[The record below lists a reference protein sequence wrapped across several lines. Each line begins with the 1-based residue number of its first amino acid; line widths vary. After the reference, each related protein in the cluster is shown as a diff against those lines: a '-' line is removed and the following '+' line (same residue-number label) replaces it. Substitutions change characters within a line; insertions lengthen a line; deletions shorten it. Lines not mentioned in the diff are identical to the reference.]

1 MSYNISEEYL
11 SEEKIAELFELAKL
25 HNDEVGE
32 FEGSEFTIDTNMYMQ
47 LQDMDIAK
55 AFIARDIET
64 LNAVGYII
72 YLVMPHPHFK
82 DILIA
87 KEDGLFVDK
96 QHRGSMLGYKLIK
109 YADKVLSDK
118 YGVDAI
124 TQTATEKFDHS
135 KMLIKLG
142 YSKIETTYMRRLK

>member
-1 MSYNISEEYL
+1 MSYSISEEYL
-11 SEEKIAELFELAKL
+11 SEDKIAELFELAKL

-32 FEGSEFTIDTNMYMQ
+32 FEDSEFSIDTETYIK
-47 LQDMDIAK
+47 LQDMNIAK

-64 LNAVGYII
+64 FNAVGYII
-72 YLVMPHPHFK
+72 YLIMAHPHFK
-82 DILIA
+82 DVLIA
-87 KEDGLFVDK
+87 KEDGLFVYK
-96 QHRGSMLGYKLIK
+96 SHRGSMLGYKLIR
-109 YADKVLSDK
+109 YADSVLSDK

-142 YSKIETTYMRRLK
+142 YSKIETTYIRRLT